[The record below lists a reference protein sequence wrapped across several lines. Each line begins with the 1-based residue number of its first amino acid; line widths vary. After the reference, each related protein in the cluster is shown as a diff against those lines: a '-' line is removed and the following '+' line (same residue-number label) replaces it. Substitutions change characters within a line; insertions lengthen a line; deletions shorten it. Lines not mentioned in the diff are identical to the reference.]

1 MSALGSCVPQR
12 FDNPEAYVMLVLVT
26 LYCFTIAR
34 LLVPVTS
41 ALSIFNFRVEGLEF
55 GACIVDFE
63 LPIDPALLLVAGH

>member
-1 MSALGSCVPQR
+1 MLPGGWSRKEVALVFAWKNKALLG
-12 FDNPEAYVMLVLVT
+12 
-26 LYCFTIAR
+26 LYNFISFN
-34 LLVPVTS
+34 VSS